1 MPDTSGT
8 DRPDE
13 RRRQERRKL
22 EGADFRRI
30 NFGCGPFPLERWLK
44 TDGGDGRIFEAPDDP
59 RIVALDVWEFLGHV
73 PSNAVEYITSEQF
86 FEHFDRHEG
95 HRLIREWY
103 RVLKPGGVLRI
114 QCPDL
119 EKEIRIYLDMLD
131 GVSWE
136 DTVLPHRIRHIG
148 QSSEPSAKL
157 VEGER
162 YTRAMLI
169 NNGMRLD
176 GHKFIY
182 DFETLAQ
189 SLSLAGFRQ
198 IVRER
203 FGRSTHAPFQGID
216 RHDGGETGRHW
227 IPGIV
232 LTVEATK

>member
-1 MPDTSGT
+1 MSDTSATQGH
-8 DRPDE
+8 DE
-13 RRRQERRKL
+13 RRQRERRKL
-22 EGADFRRI
+22 ESADFRRI
-30 NFGCGPFPLERWLK
+30 NFGCGPFPLDGWLN
-44 TDGGDGRIFEAPDDP
+44 TDGGDGRIFTAPDDP
-59 RIVALDVWEFLGHV
+59 RIVALDVWEFLDLV
-73 PSNAVEYITSEQF
+73 PSNAAEFITSEQF

-95 HRLIREWY
+95 HRLIRQWY
-103 RVLKPGGVLRI
+103 RVLRPGGVLRI

-119 EKEIRIYLDMLD
+119 EKEVRLYLDLLD
-131 GVSWE
+131 GVSWDE
-136 DTVLPHRIRHIG
+136 TVVPHRCRHIA
-148 QSSEPSAKL
+148 QSSEPAATL
-157 VEGER
+157 IEGER
-162 YTRAMLI
+162 YTRAMLL

-176 GHKFIY
+176 GHKFLY

-203 FGRSTHAPFQGID
+203 FGCSTHEALRGID